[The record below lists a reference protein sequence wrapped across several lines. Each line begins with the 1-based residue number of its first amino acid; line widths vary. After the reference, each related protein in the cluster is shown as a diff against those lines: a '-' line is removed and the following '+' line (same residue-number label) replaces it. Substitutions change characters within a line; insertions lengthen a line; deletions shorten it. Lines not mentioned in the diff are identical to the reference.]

1 MVIYWWTCP
10 WCMDRMATKHTEAE
24 VCVDRDAHLSDKH
37 PHVVAAHEH
46 LLAISHYR
54 FLEVHQ

>member
-24 VCVDRDAHLSDKH
+24 VVVDRDAHLSDKH

>member
-1 MVIYWWTCP
+1 MIICP

-37 PHVVAAHEH
+37 PHHEH

-54 FLEVHQ
+54 FLEAHQ

>member
-1 MVIYWWTCP
+1 
-10 WCMDRMATKHTEAE
+10 MDRMATKHTESE
-24 VCVDRDAHLSDKH
+24 VCVDRDAHLADKH
-37 PHVVAAHEH
+37 SHIVAAHER